1 MDDREG
7 AFVRRYMKLLA
18 LVAVVGLV
26 ATACAGGDEEGPAK
40 QAPGEDIPTGGTL
53 NLAMLGDVSHAFDP
67 QKEYYNIGWS
77 FMRCCLLRTL
87 LSYNGK
93 PTEERGTEL
102 FPDLAA
108 DQPTVSEDLL
118 TWTFTLKDG
127 INYAPPFQ
135 DTPIVAQDFIRAME
149 READPKAAAGGYSNY
164 YAVIEGFQEFSDGEA
179 ESISG
184 MTAVDDKTLEIRLT
198 EPTGDLGFRLAMP
211 AAAPIPEGAS
221 DGHVE
226 DYGRFLVSSGPY
238 MFEGS
243 EALDFSVDPKD
254 QEPAAGYVPERSII
268 LVRNPSWD
276 KATDDLRPAYVD
288 RIEVTIGGTEEDLAN
303 KVDNAEI
310 DLVFDGVPPA
320 QQIRKYQADPELE
333 DQINSYPSDGQRYIS
348 FNLAEPPFDDIHV
361 RKALNLAL
369 DKDGMRRLRGG
380 ELFGDI
386 AGHIIVDSLLN
397 NQLKDYDPYATPN
410 SQGDIEAAKEEMRQ
424 SKYDTDGD
432 GVCDDP
438 SCQNILTFID
448 EADPYPDQTAL
459 QQDNFEPLGLT
470 FDVKSG
476 ERSTFMYDTCNDPG
490 AHAAYCPSPAW
501 GKDFADAFTFADPL
515 FGREFLGPDSCCN
528 YSLVG
533 AEPAFLQEAGYEVTE
548 VPSIEDK
555 LAECAPL
562 TGDERITCY
571 AEMDQLLM
579 EEVVP
584 WVPYLFD
591 NNVDVISSRIV
602 NYSFDQFAGN
612 AALDHMAIAADQ
624 Q

>member
-1 MDDREG
+1 
-7 AFVRRYMKLLA
+7 MKLLA

-26 ATACAGGDEEGPAK
+26 ATACAGGDEKTPKK
-40 QAPGEDIPTGGTL
+40 QPQGEDIPSGGTL
-53 NLAMLGDVSHAFDP
+53 KLAMLGDVSHAFDP

-93 PTEERGTEL
+93 PTDERGTEL

-108 DQPTVSEDLL
+108 DMPEISEDGL
-118 TWTFTLKDG
+118 TWTFTLKNG
-127 INYAPPFQ
+127 VNYAPPFQ

-149 READPKAAAGGYSNY
+149 REANPTAAAGGYSNY
-164 YAVIEGFQEFSDGEA
+164 YAVIEGFQEFSDGTA
-179 ESISG
+179 DTISG
-184 MTAVDDKTLEIRLT
+184 MTAVDDTTLEIKLT
-198 EPTGDLGFRLAMP
+198 EPAGDLGFRLAMP
-211 AAAPIPEGAS
+211 AGAPIPEGVS
-221 DGHVE
+221 DGHDD
-226 DYGRFLVSSGPY
+226 DYGRFLVASGPY

-243 EALDFSVDPKD
+243 EALDFSVDAKD
-254 QEPAAGYVPERSII
+254 QTPVAGYVPERSII

-320 QQIRKYQADPELE
+320 QQIQKYQADPNLE

-348 FNLAEPPFDDIHV
+348 FNLAEPPFDDVHV

-380 ELFGDI
+380 ELFGDL

-410 SQGDIEAAKEEMRQ
+410 GQGDIEAAKAEMKQ

-438 SCQNILTFID
+438 SCKDILTFID

-470 FDVKSG
+470 FDVKPG
-476 ERSTFMYDTCNDPG
+476 ERSTFMYDKCNDPG

-515 FGREFLGPDSCCN
+515 FGKEFLGPDSCCN

-533 AEPAFLQEAGYEVTE
+533 ADAALLQEAGYTVTE

-555 LAECAPL
+555 LAECRPL

-591 NNVDVISSRIV
+591 NNVDVVSSRIV

>member
-1 MDDREG
+1 
-7 AFVRRYMKLLA
+7 VRRYLKLLA

-26 ATACAGGDEEGPAK
+26 ATACAGGDDKGPTK
-40 QAPGEDIPTGGTL
+40 QAPGEEIPTGGTL

-108 DQPTVSEDLL
+108 APPEVSADGL

-127 INYAPPFQ
+127 ITYGPPFQ

-149 READPKAAAGGYSNY
+149 REANDTAAAGGYSNY
-164 YAVIEGFQEFSDGEA
+164 YEDPIQGFTEFSDGTA
-179 ESISG
+179 DTISG
-184 MTAVDDKTLEIRLT
+184 MTAVDDKTLEIKLNQ
-198 EPTGDLGFRLAMP
+198 PTGDLGYRFAMP
-211 AAAPIPEGAS
+211 SAAPIPEGAA
-221 DGHVE
+221 DGHDE

-254 QEPAAGYVPERSII
+254 QKPVAGYVPERSII

-320 QQIRKYQADPELE
+320 QQIRKYQADPALK

-348 FNLAEPPFDDIHV
+348 FNLALPPFDDIHV

-380 ELFGDI
+380 ELFGDL
-386 AGHIIVDSLLN
+386 AGHIIVDALLN

-410 SQGDIEAAKEEMRQ
+410 GQGDINAAKEEMKQ

-438 SCQNILTFID
+438 SCKDILTIID
-448 EADPYPDQTAL
+448 ESDPYPDQTAL

-476 ERSTFMYDTCNDPG
+476 ERSTFMYDKCNDPG
-490 AHAAYCPSPAW
+490 AKVPYCPSPAW
-501 GKDFADAFTFADPL
+501 GKDYADAYTFGPPL
-515 FGREFLGPDSCCN
+515 FGRDFLGPDSCCN

-533 AEPAFLQEAGYEVTE
+533 AEPAFLEKFGYTVTE
-548 VPSIEDK
+548 VPSVEDK
-555 LAECAPL
+555 LDECGPL
-562 TGDERITCY
+562 TDDARITCF
-571 AEMDQLLM
+571 AELDQQLM

-591 NNVDVISSRIV
+591 NNVDVLSTRIV

-612 AALDHMAIAADQ
+612 AALDHMAIATEAQ
-624 Q
+624 

>member
-1 MDDREG
+1 
-7 AFVRRYMKLLA
+7 VRRYRKLLA

-26 ATACAGGDEEGPAK
+26 ATACAGGDEEAPKK
-40 QAPGEDIPTGGTL
+40 QPEGEEIPSGGTL
-53 NLAMLGDVSHAFDP
+53 NLALLGDVSHAFDP

-108 DQPTVSEDLL
+108 DLPEISEDGL

-127 INYAPPFQ
+127 ITYGPPFQ

-164 YAVIEGFQEFSDGEA
+164 YAVIEGFTEFSEGKAD
-179 ESISG
+179 SISG
-184 MTAVDDKTLEIRLT
+184 MTAVDDTTLEIRLT

-211 AAAPIPEGAS
+211 AAAPIPEGAA
-221 DGHVE
+221 DGHQE
-226 DYGRFLVSSGPY
+226 DYGRFLVPSGPY

-254 QEPAAGYVPERSII
+254 QEPVAGYVPERSII

-320 QQIRKYQADPELE
+320 QQIRKYQADPNLK
-333 DQINSYPSDGQRYIS
+333 DQINSYPADGQRYIS

-397 NQLKDYDPYATPN
+397 NQLQDYDPYATPN
-410 SQGDIEAAKEEMRQ
+410 SQGDINAAKEEMKQ
-424 SKYDTDGD
+424 SKYDTNGD

-438 SCQNILTFID
+438 SCKDILTFID

-459 QQDNFEPLGLT
+459 QQDNFEPLGMT
-470 FDVKSG
+470 FDVKPG
-476 ERSTFMYDTCNDPG
+476 ERSTFMYDKCNDPG

-501 GKDFADAFTFADPL
+501 GKDYADAFTFADPL
-515 FGREFLGPDSCCN
+515 FGQEFLGPDSCCN

-533 AEPAFLQEAGYEVTE
+533 ADAAFLQEHGYTVTE
-548 VPSIEDK
+548 VPSVEDK

-562 TGDERITCY
+562 TGEERITCY
-571 AEMDQLLM
+571 AELDQLLM

-591 NNVDVISSRIV
+591 NNVDVISTRIV

-612 AALDHMAIAADQ
+612 AALDHMAIAKDQ

>member
-1 MDDREG
+1 
-7 AFVRRYMKLLA
+7 VRRYTKLLA
-18 LVAVVGLV
+18 LAAVVGLV
-26 ATACAGGDEEGPAK
+26 ATACAGGEEE
-40 QAPGEDIPTGGTL
+40 APKEQPEGQEIPMGGTL
-53 NLAMLGDVSHAFDP
+53 RLALLGDVSHAFDP

-77 FMRCCLLRTL
+77 YMRCCLLRTL

-108 DQPTVSEDLL
+108 DMPEISEDGL

-127 INYAPPFQ
+127 LFYAPPFQ

-149 READPKAAAGGYSNY
+149 REANDTAAAGGYANY
-164 YAVIEGFQEFSDGEA
+164 YEDPIVGFTEFSDGEA
-179 ESISG
+179 DTISG
-184 MTAVDDKTLEIRLT
+184 MTAIDDKTLEITLK
-198 EPTGDLGFRLAMP
+198 EPTGDLGYRMAMP
-211 AAAPIPEGAS
+211 AAAPIPEGAA
-221 DGHVE
+221 DGHDE
-226 DYGRFLVSSGPY
+226 DYGRFLVASGPY

-243 EALDFSVDPKD
+243 ENLDFTVDPKD
-254 QEPAAGYVPERSII
+254 QEPVAGYVPERSII

-276 KATDDLRPAYVD
+276 RATDDLRPAYVD
-288 RIEVTIGGTEEDLAN
+288 RIETTIGGTEEDLAN

-320 QQIRKYQADPELE
+320 QQIQKYTADPNLE
-333 DQINSYPSDGQRYIS
+333 DQVNSYPADGQRYIS

-361 RKALNLAL
+361 RKALNFAL

-386 AGHIIVDSLLN
+386 AGHIIVDALLN

-410 SQGDIEAAKEEMRQ
+410 SQGDIEAAKAEMAQ

-438 SCQNILTFID
+438 SCKNILTFID

-470 FDVKSG
+470 FDVKAG
-476 ERSTFMYDTCNDPG
+476 ERSTFMYDKCNDPG

-501 GKDFADAFTFADPL
+501 GKDYADAYTFGPPL
-515 FGREFLGPDSCCN
+515 FGQAFLGPDSCCN

-533 AEPAFLQEAGYEVTE
+533 ATPEFLQQHGYEVTE
-548 VPSIEDK
+548 VPSVEPK
-555 LAECAPL
+555 LEECGPL
-562 TGDERITCY
+562 TGDERITCF
-571 AEMDQLLM
+571 AELDQMLM

-584 WVPYLFD
+584 WIPYLFD

>member
-1 MDDREG
+1 M
-7 AFVRRYMKLLA
+7 RRYLKLLA

-26 ATACAGGDEEGPAK
+26 ATACGGADEKQGP
-40 QAPGEDIPTGGTL
+40 QQTGEEIPSGGTL
-53 NLAMLGDVSHAFDP
+53 NLGMLGDVSHAFDP

-93 PTEERGTEL
+93 PTDERGTEL

-108 DQPTVSEDLL
+108 DQPEISEDGL

-127 INYAPPFQ
+127 LAYAPPLQ
-135 DTPIVAQDFIRAME
+135 DTPIVAQDFIRTME
-149 READPKAAAGGYSNY
+149 READAKAAAGGYSNY
-164 YAVIEGFQEFSDGEA
+164 YAVIEGFQEFSDGKA
-179 ESISG
+179 DSISG

-198 EPTGDLGFRLAMP
+198 APTGDLGFRLAMP
-211 AAAPIPEGAS
+211 AAAPIPEGAA
-221 DGHVE
+221 DGHQE
-226 DYGRFLVSSGPY
+226 DYGRFLVASGPY

-254 QEPAAGYVPERSII
+254 QKPVAGYVPERSII

-303 KVDNAEI
+303 KVDNAEL

-320 QQIRKYQADPELE
+320 QMIRKYQADPNLK
-333 DQINSYPSDGQRYIS
+333 DQINSYPSDGIRYIS
-348 FNLAEPPFDDIHV
+348 LNLATPPFDDIHV
-361 RKALNLAL
+361 RKAMNLAL

-380 ELFGDI
+380 ELFGDL

-410 SQGDIEAAKEEMRQ
+410 GQGDINAAKEELKQ
-424 SKYDTDGD
+424 SKYDTNGD

-438 SCQNILTFID
+438 SCKDILTFID

-459 QQDNFEPLGLT
+459 LQDIYEPLGMT

-476 ERSTFMYDTCNDPG
+476 ERSTFMYDKCNDPG
-490 AHAAYCPSPAW
+490 AKAAFCPSPSW
-501 GKDFADAFTFADPL
+501 GKDFPDAFTFGPPL
-515 FGREFLGPDSCCN
+515 FGKEFLGPDSCCN
-528 YSLVG
+528 YALVG
-533 AEPAFLQEAGYEVTE
+533 ADPAFLTEFGYTVTE
-548 VPSIEDK
+548 VPTVEDK
-555 LAECAPL
+555 LNECNPL
-562 TGDERITCY
+562 TGDERITCF
-571 AEMDQLLM
+571 AELDQQLM

-584 WVPYLFD
+584 WVPFLFD

-612 AALDHMAIAADQ
+612 AALDHMAIATEAQ
-624 Q
+624 

>member
-1 MDDREG
+1 M
-7 AFVRRYMKLLA
+7 RRYLKLLA

-26 ATACAGGDEEGPAK
+26 ATACAGGDDEGPTK
-40 QAPGEDIPTGGTL
+40 QQPGEEIPTGGTL

-108 DQPTVSEDLL
+108 DQPTISEDGL

-127 INYAPPFQ
+127 ITYGPPLA

-179 ESISG
+179 DSISG
-184 MTAVDDKTLEIRLT
+184 MTAVDDKTLEIRVS

-211 AAAPIPEGAS
+211 AAAPIPEGVA
-221 DGHVE
+221 DGHQE
-226 DYGRFLVSSGPY
+226 DYGRFLVPSGPY

-254 QEPAAGYVPERSII
+254 QEPVAGYVPERSII

-303 KVDNAEI
+303 KVDNGEI

-320 QQIRKYQADPELE
+320 QQIRKYQSDPELK

-348 FNLAEPPFDDIHV
+348 FNLATPPFDDIHV

-380 ELFGDI
+380 ELFGDL

-410 SQGDIEAAKEEMRQ
+410 GQGDINAAKEEMKQ
-424 SKYDTDGD
+424 SKYDTNGD

-438 SCQNILTFID
+438 SCKDILTFID
-448 EADPYPDQTAL
+448 ESDPYPDQTAL

-476 ERSTFMYDTCNDPG
+476 ERSTFMYDKCNDPG
-490 AHAAYCPSPAW
+490 AKAAYCPSPAW
-501 GKDFADAFTFADPL
+501 GKDYADAFTFADPL

-533 AEPAFLQEAGYEVTE
+533 ADPEFLQGFDYTVTE
-548 VPSIEDK
+548 VPSAEDK

-571 AEMDQLLM
+571 AELDQLLM
-579 EEVVP
+579 EEIVP

-591 NNVDVISSRIV
+591 NNVDVISTRIV

-612 AALDHMAIAADQ
+612 AALDQMAIATEAQ
-624 Q
+624 

>member
-1 MDDREG
+1 M
-7 AFVRRYMKLLA
+7 RRYLKLLA
-18 LVAVVGLV
+18 LVAAVGLV
-26 ATACAGGDEEGPAK
+26 ATACAGGDDEGPTK
-40 QAPGEDIPTGGTL
+40 QQPGEEIPTGGTL
-53 NLAMLGDVSHAFDP
+53 NLALLGDVSHAFDP

-108 DQPTVSEDLL
+108 DQPVVSEDSL

-127 INYAPPFQ
+127 ITYGPPFQ

-164 YAVIEGFQEFSDGEA
+164 YAVIEGFQEFSDGTA
-179 ESISG
+179 DSISG

-221 DGHVE
+221 DGHQE

-254 QEPAAGYVPERSII
+254 QQPVAGYVPERSII

-320 QQIRKYQADPELE
+320 QQIRKYQADPELK

-348 FNLAEPPFDDIHV
+348 FNLATPPFDDIHV

-380 ELFGDI
+380 ELFGDL
-386 AGHIIVDSLLN
+386 AGHIIVDALLN

-410 SQGDIEAAKEEMRQ
+410 GQGDINAAKEEMKQ
-424 SKYDTDGD
+424 SKYDANGD

-438 SCQNILTFID
+438 SCKDILTFID
-448 EADPYPDQTAL
+448 ESDPYPDQTAL
-459 QQDNFEPLGLT
+459 QQDNYEPLGLT
-470 FDVKSG
+470 FDVKQG
-476 ERSTFMYDTCNDPG
+476 ERSTFMYDKCNDPG
-490 AHAAYCPSPAW
+490 AKAAYCPSPAW

-515 FGREFLGPDSCCN
+515 FGKEFLGPDSCCN

-533 AEPAFLQEAGYEVTE
+533 ADPEFLQGFGYEVTE
-548 VPSIEDK
+548 VPTVEPK

-571 AEMDQLLM
+571 AELDQMLM

-591 NNVDVISSRIV
+591 NNVDVISTRVV

-612 AALDHMAIAADQ
+612 AALDHMAIATEAQ
-624 Q
+624 